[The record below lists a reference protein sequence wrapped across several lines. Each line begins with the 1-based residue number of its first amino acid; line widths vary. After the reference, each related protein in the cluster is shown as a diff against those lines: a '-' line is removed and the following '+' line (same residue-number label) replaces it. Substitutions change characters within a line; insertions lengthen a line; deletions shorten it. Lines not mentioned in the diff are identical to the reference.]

1 MQLQSFA
8 IEQTPF
14 PDKKYSVIYADPP
27 WEYRQGGR
35 GAAKNHY
42 KTMSAKALSQIPV
55 RDICTDDAVLF
66 MWATF
71 PNLPDAFDVMAA
83 WGFTYKTV
91 AFVWV
96 KQNKKTP
103 SLFMGG
109 GFYTRANA
117 EVCLLGTSKQTKAKS
132 VVVSRS
138 VRQIIVSP
146 VREHS
151 RKPAETLR
159 RIQELMGTNRSYIE
173 LFARN
178 TTPGWDT
185 WGDEVN
191 KFDGDGFADAEF
203 YD

>member
-1 MQLQSFA
+1 MQSQSFA
-8 IEQTPF
+8 IKKLPF
-14 PDKKYSVIYADPP
+14 PNKKYSVIYADPP

-42 KTMSAKALSQIPV
+42 KTMSAKALSQMPV
-55 RDICTDDAVLF
+55 RDICTDEAVLF

-71 PNLPDAFDVMAA
+71 PNLPDALDVMAA
-83 WGFTYKTV
+83 WGFTYKTA

-96 KQNKKTP
+96 KQNKKTS

-117 EVCLLGTSKQTKAKS
+117 EVCLLGTSKKSKAKS
-132 VVVSRS
+132 VIESHS
-138 VRQIIVSP
+138 VRQIIVAP

-151 RKPAETLR
+151 QKPAETR
-159 RIQELMGTNRSYIE
+159 CRIQELMGAKHSYIE

-178 TTPGWDT
+178 TTPGWDV

-191 KFDGDGFADAEF
+191 KYGRGGLESSDF